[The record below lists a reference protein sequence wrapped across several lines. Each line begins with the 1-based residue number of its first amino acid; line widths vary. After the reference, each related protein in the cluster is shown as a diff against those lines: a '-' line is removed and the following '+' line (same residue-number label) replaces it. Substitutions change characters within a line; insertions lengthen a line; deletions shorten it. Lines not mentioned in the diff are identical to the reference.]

1 MFDGFKR
8 LQLQRKGLSCGRT
21 RRTSD
26 DSPLRENLR
35 VNPWLKVFVFAG
47 FVAMLGAVITIPYT
61 EGSVFDGRPFV
72 AAGAIAVTFAIALL
86 HFFANHPVSFRRNSR
101 VLLIFGIILVQVF
114 LTKTIMNEVQ
124 GTGLPENYRFLLVPY
139 ALAPMTLSILL
150 GRAQGIFVAVFA
162 SLWGTLVVPAPDA
175 IPFLLTSLVGGCS
188 AIYATNSVRRRSRL
202 LRSGIITGLSTAIA
216 IAVFGYFDFPALAN
230 FAVSWKPI
238 AIEIATVVLV
248 GSFTAMLVGSALP
261 VLESLFHVTTEISWI
276 ELSDLN
282 HPLLKRLTIEAP
294 GTYHHSLVVAN
305 LAEAAAEAVGANA
318 AMCRVASYF
327 HDIGK
332 LSKPGYFIEN
342 IGSGEENPH
351 DHLTPTMSAL
361 IIIAHVKEG
370 VDLAIKNKLNEEMI
384 DIIEQHH
391 GNTLVYYFYRRACDI
406 EEARIAKEKE
416 KAKAK
421 TALDA
426 AGFDATIGAADDDDD
441 EEEEEAVVNIDQK
454 AFRYPGPKPQTREA
468 AIISIAD
475 AVESASRTLAKPTP
489 AKIEQLVEEITQQKI
504 KSGQLDE
511 CALTFAG
518 LEAIK
523 KSFSSTL
530 RSMLHARISY
540 PKEKSAKTK
549 KKDSA
554 KTEPPSQ
561 SGNPSLSAVGKEP
574 DAKKKKKK
582 VSAA

>member
-35 VNPWLKVFVFAG
+35 TNPWLKAILFAG
-47 FVAMLGAVITIPYT
+47 FVCLLGAVVSVPPTD
-61 EGSVFDGRPFV
+61 GAVFDGRPFV
-72 AAGAIAVTFAIALL
+72 AFGAIVVTFAIALL

-114 LTKTIMNEVQ
+114 LTKTIMNEVP
-124 GTGLPENYRFLLVPY
+124 GTGLPENYRFLLVPF
-139 ALAPMTLSILL
+139 ALAPMALSILL

-162 SLWGTLVVPAPDA
+162 SLWGTLVVPAPDV
-175 IPFLLTSLVGGCS
+175 IPFLLISLVGGCT
-188 AIYATNSVRRRSRL
+188 AIYATNSVRRRARL
-202 LRSGIITGLSTAIA
+202 LRSGIITGLSTAAA
-216 IAVFGYFDFPALAN
+216 IAVFGYFDFPALSN
-230 FAVSWKPI
+230 LAVGWKPI
-238 AIEIATVVLV
+238 ALEVATVILV
-248 GSFTAMLVGSALP
+248 GSFTAMLVSSALP

-318 AMCRVASYF
+318 AMCRVAAYF

-342 IGSGEENPH
+342 IGNGEENPH

-370 VDLAIKNKLNEEMI
+370 VDLAIKHNLNEEII

-421 TALDA
+421 AKTAK
-426 AGFDATIGAADDDDD
+426 GVDDVDTESADD
-441 EEEEEAVVNIDQK
+441 EEEEEAEVKLDKK

-468 AIISIAD
+468 AIMSIAD

-511 CALTFAG
+511 CDLTFAG
-518 LEAIK
+518 LEAMK

-540 PKEKSAKTK
+540 PKEKSGKTK
-549 KKDSA
+549 KKDST
-554 KTEPPSQ
+554 KTEPLTDSSP
-561 SGNPSLSAVGKEP
+561 PALSAVEKEP
-574 DAKKKKKK
+574 SAKKKK

>member
-35 VNPWLKVFVFAG
+35 VNPWLKAIIFAG
-47 FVAMLGAVITIPYT
+47 FVFLLGAVITVPAT
-61 EGSVFDGRPFV
+61 AGSVFDGRPLV
-72 AAGAIAVTFAIALL
+72 ACGALTVTFAIALL

-101 VLLIFGIILVQVF
+101 ALLIFGIILVQVF
-114 LTKTIMNEVQ
+114 LTKTILNGVQ
-124 GTGLPENYRFLLVPY
+124 GTGLPEHYGFLLVPY

-150 GRAQGIFVAVFA
+150 GRAQGIFVAVFS

-175 IPFLLTSLVGGCS
+175 IPFLLISLVGGCS
-188 AIYATNSVRRRSRL
+188 AIYATNSVRRRARL
-202 LRSGIITGLSTAIA
+202 MRSGIITGLSTAIA
-216 IAVFGYFDFPALAN
+216 IAVFGYLTVPDAAGLLAG
-230 FAVSWKPI
+230 WKPL
-238 AIEIATVVLV
+238 AIEIATVIIV
-248 GSFTAMLVGSALP
+248 GCFTAMLVSSALP

-318 AMCRVASYF
+318 VMCRVASYF

-342 IGSGEENPH
+342 IGNGEENPH

-370 VDLAIKNKLNEEMI
+370 VDLAIKNKLNEEII

-421 TALDA
+421 AKNTEDD
-426 AGFDATIGAADDDDD
+426 FDADLDSEAEADD
-441 EEEEEAVVNIDQK
+441 EEEAEIKLDKK
-454 AFRYPGPKPQTREA
+454 AFRYPGPKPQSREA

-489 AKIEQLVEEITQQKI
+489 AKIDQLVEEITQQKI

-511 CALTFAG
+511 CSLTFAG

-540 PKEKSAKTK
+540 PKEKSGKSK
-549 KKDSA
+549 KKDA
-554 KTEPPSQ
+554 TTKTEPLSQDAPS
-561 SGNPSLSAVGKEP
+561 SFGSTEKETST
-574 DAKKKKKK
+574 KKKKK

>member
-35 VNPWLKVFVFAG
+35 VNPWLKAFVFAG
-47 FVAMLGAVITIPYT
+47 FVFLLSAITTFPATDGA
-61 EGSVFDGRPFV
+61 VFDGRPFV
-72 AAGAIAVTFAIALL
+72 AVGAITVTFAIALL

-114 LTKTIMNEVQ
+114 LTKTIMNGVPD
-124 GTGLPENYRFLLVPY
+124 TGLPENYSYLLVPY
-139 ALAPMTLSILL
+139 ALAPMALSILL
-150 GRAQGIFVAVFA
+150 GRAQGIFVAFFA
-162 SLWGTLVVPAPDA
+162 SLWGTLIVPAPDA
-175 IPFLLTSLVGGCS
+175 IPFLLISLVGGCS
-188 AIYATNSVRRRSRL
+188 AIYATNSVRRRARL
-202 LRSGIITGLSTAIA
+202 MRSGIITGLSTVVA
-216 IAVFGYFDFPALAN
+216 IAVFGYLNVPEGTS
-230 FAVSWKPI
+230 FAVAWKPL
-238 AIEIATVVLV
+238 ALEIATVILL
-248 GSFTAMLVGSALP
+248 GSFTAMLVSSALP

-318 AMCRVASYF
+318 AMCRVAAYF

-342 IGSGEENPH
+342 IGNGGENPH

-370 VDLAIKNKLNEEMI
+370 VDLAIKHNLNEEII

-421 TALDA
+421 AKTAK
-426 AGFDATIGAADDDDD
+426 GVDDVDTESADD
-441 EEEEEAVVNIDQK
+441 EEEEEAEVKLDKK

-468 AIISIAD
+468 AIMSIAD
-475 AVESASRTLAKPTP
+475 AVESASRTLVKPTP

-511 CALTFAG
+511 CDLTFAG
-518 LEAIK
+518 LEAMK

-540 PKEKSAKTK
+540 PKEKSGKTK
-549 KKDSA
+549 KKDA
-554 KTEPPSQ
+554 TKTEPLAEKTTT
-561 SGNPSLSAVGKEP
+561 LSAVEKEP
-574 DAKKKKKK
+574 GAKKKK